1 MAKRVTIRD
10 VAELAGVSK
19 SLAAMVFASED
30 GVSKERRE
38 KVLSAARKL
47 GYSPNQW
54 ARSLRSGSGQFV
66 AILVADLHNPLF
78 TEVADLVRKQL
89 SEEGIFS
96 FVSTASV
103 TEKDGKRVLD
113 NEPLQNLLDLKPRS
127 LLVVGG
133 LPEHEPLKKI
143 AKNLPVV
150 VALTAVDNFTDGIVI
165 RGDDDD
171 AMRLLLD
178 HLVSQG
184 HEQIAYLGPD
194 ESPVAKFRLEA
205 YKKAMAKHGLTARTK
220 YQYADIT
227 EEGGYS
233 AAKLL
238 VQTTPRPTALI
249 GYNDNVAL
257 GAQDAVEQYVRAGGS
272 PIAVT
277 GYDNTFIARLGKVS
291 LTSIEQ
297 EKEVIAQKVSELLAD
312 PENFEKNKGKEILL
326 LPRLFIRN
334 SSLVPNLG
342 KK

>member
-1 MAKRVTIRD
+1 MANRVTIRD

-19 SLAAMVFASED
+19 SLAAMVFASD
-30 GVSKERRE
+30 AGVSQERRE
-38 KVLSAARKL
+38 KVLAAARKL

-54 ARSLRSGSGQFV
+54 ARSLRAGSGQFV

-89 SEEGIFS
+89 SEKGIFS

-103 TEKDGKRVLD
+103 TEKDGRRILD

-150 VALTAVDNFTDGIVI
+150 VAFTAVDKFSDGIVI

-184 HEQIAYLGPD
+184 HEQIAYVGPD
-194 ESPVAKFRLEA
+194 ESPVAKFRLAA
-205 YKKAMAKHGLTARTK
+205 YKKAMAKHNLSAKATF
-220 YQYADIT
+220 QYADIT

-238 VQTTPRPTALI
+238 VQTAPRPTALI
-249 GYNDNVAL
+249 SYNDNVGL

-297 EKEVIAQKVSELLAD
+297 EKEVIAQKVSELLSD
-312 PENFEKNKGKEILL
+312 PDNFENHKGKEILL

-334 SSLVPNLG
+334 SSLVTNLG
-342 KK
+342 K

>member
-1 MAKRVTIRD
+1 MAKRVTIRE

-30 GVSKERRE
+30 GVSPARRG
-38 KVLSAARKL
+38 KVLQAAKLL
-47 GYSPNQW
+47 GYSPNHW

-89 SEEGIFS
+89 SQDGIFS

-103 TEKDGKRVLD
+103 TELDGKRYLD
-113 NEPLQNLLDLKPRS
+113 PEPIQNLLDLKPRS

-133 LPEHEPLKKI
+133 LPEHEILKEI
-143 AKNLPVV
+143 SRNVHLV
-150 VALTAVDNFTDGIVI
+150 VALTAVENLEDGVVV

-184 HEQIAYLGPD
+184 HKEIAYIGPD
-194 ESPVAKFRLEA
+194 NTPVAKFRQQA
-205 YKKAMAKHGLTARTK
+205 YKTAMAKHGLGSK
-220 YQYADIT
+220 VKIQVADIT
-227 EEGGYS
+227 EDGGFS
-233 AAKLL
+233 AAMSLL
-238 VQTTPRPTALI
+238 QEEPRPTSLI
-249 GYNDNVAL
+249 CYNDNVAL
-257 GAQDAVEQYVRAGGS
+257 GAQDAVEQHVRVGGL
-272 PIAVT
+272 PVAVT

-297 EKEVIAQKVSELLAD
+297 EKEVIAEKVSELLTDAK
-312 PENFEKNKGKEILL
+312 NFETNRGQEILL
-326 LPRLFIRN
+326 HPRLFIRN
-334 SSLVPNLG
+334 SSLVSNHP
-342 KK
+342 